1 MKGFITV
8 LTKQTNKQ
16 KPTHLDHKYDT
27 YSVFNC
33 LLSRLLK
40 QSLSIFSLLLKHK
53 KEPGTLTLMGLHS
66 FYWLCSSCLNLQ
78 SRNILELLSFDFK
91 IRQLIQ
97 FLLTPVF
104 FFFFISSSL
113 KKIIKRN
120 QRKCSSVT
128 ILMWRFIQNLTGF
141 IAYKILQLNRYMFPT
156 LM

>member
-97 FLLTPVF
+97 FLLTPVLF
-104 FFFFISSSL
+104 FFFYQQQFEENYKEKSEEML
-113 KKIIKRN
+113 KCNNTNVEVYIEFDRIY
-120 QRKCSSVT
+120 C
-128 ILMWRFIQNLTGF
+128 I
-141 IAYKILQLNRYMFPT
+141 
-156 LM
+156 